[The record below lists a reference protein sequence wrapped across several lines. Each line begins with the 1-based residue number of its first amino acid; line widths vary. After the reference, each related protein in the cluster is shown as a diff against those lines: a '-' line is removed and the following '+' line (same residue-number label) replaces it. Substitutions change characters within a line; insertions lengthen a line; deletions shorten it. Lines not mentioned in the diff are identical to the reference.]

1 MPMIKR
7 MFFASFLAMLTAC
20 NTVAGFGEDITA
32 NADWVKQ
39 KISGS
44 SKPTE
49 DQKNSS
55 AQGDASSSSK
65 ASVELEAPMK

>member
-1 MPMIKR
+1 MPMIKAI
-7 MFFASFLAMLTAC
+7 FFAGFLAMLTAC

-32 NADWVKQ
+32 NADWAKR

-49 DQKNSS
+49 DQKNSF
-55 AQGDASSSSK
+55 AQGVPRLLAR
-65 ASVELEAPMK
+65 LQLRLGLR